1 MSTDTLKLFRVD
13 DAFLGRYQR
22 LVTGTVIPY
31 QEDILNDR
39 IPGVEKSRAVENY
52 RLAAE
57 MNETGSCSQ
66 EFYGMVFQDS
76 DVAKWLEAAAYS
88 LALKKDEALE
98 KRCDEVIALIGR
110 AQQKDG
116 YLNTYFTVKEKGRR
130 WTDLQEAHELYCAGH
145 MMEAAVAYYECTGKR
160 NLLDIMCRMADH
172 IYTHFI
178 TEKAPGFPGHPEV
191 ELALVRLYG
200 ATGEKRY
207 LELAR
212 HFIDVRGVDSEYF
225 KKESESRGWQVWGS
239 WNGDK
244 EYTQSHAPV
253 REQADAVG
261 HAVRAVYLYSGMA
274 SVALETGDK
283 ELFAACRRLW
293 ESITKRR
300 MYVTGAIGSAYE
312 GEAFTKDYHLP
323 NDSAYGE
330 TCASIGLIFFARRML
345 ELEKKGGY
353 ADVME
358 RAFYNTVLAGMQ
370 LDGRSF
376 FYVNALESLPGIS
389 GRAVTHRHTLP
400 VRPQWFACACC
411 PPNAARLIAS
421 ISRYAWMLD
430 EDSRTVYS
438 LLFIGGTLDLS
449 ERHGVKIHV
458 ATGYPYDGRVE
469 YSFEPCG
476 NGSRG
481 QGRSQDQ
488 GQGRGPEALTLAV
501 RLPAWSRGSVR
512 CFRNGKE
519 LAYDEKDGFAYIARV
534 IEDFG
539 PDDTLS
545 FEFDMKPR
553 RIYPSPR
560 ISADSGKVAFMRGPL
575 VYCAEGADN
584 PDGVLNLRV
593 KRDAEPRLLP
603 FGTDELFGV
612 QKLTVAGRRLSDT
625 GSLYADERP
634 EEADC
639 GITLVPYYAWANRGE
654 NEMRVWLPEE

>member
-1 MSTDTLKLFRVD
+1 MFVDTLRLFRVD

-22 LVTGTVIPY
+22 LVTGSVIPY

-39 IPGVEKSRAVENY
+39 IPGVEKSHAVENY

-57 MNETGSCSQ
+57 VNETGSCSR

-88 LALKKDEALE
+88 LALRKDEALE
-98 KRCDEVIALIGR
+98 RRCDEMIALIGR

-116 YLNTYFTVKEKGRR
+116 YLNTYFTVKERGRR

-145 MMEAAVAYYECTGKR
+145 MMEAAVAWYECTGKR

-172 IYTHFI
+172 VYGHFI
-178 TEKAPGFPGHPEV
+178 TGKAPGFPGHPEV

-200 ATGEKRY
+200 ATGEARY

-225 KKESESRGWQVWGS
+225 RKESEGRGWQVWGS

-253 REQADAVG
+253 REQQDAVG

-274 SVALETGDK
+274 SVARETGDSG
-283 ELFAACRRLW
+283 LAASCRRLW
-293 ESITKRR
+293 ESITRRR
-300 MYVTGAIGSAYE
+300 MYITGAIGSAYE

-345 ELEKKGGY
+345 ELDRKGEY

-389 GRAVTHRHTLP
+389 GKAVTHRHTLP

-430 EDSRTVYS
+430 DGTKTVYN

-449 ERHGVKIHV
+449 GSLGVKIRV

-469 YSFEPCG
+469 YRLEPCG
-476 NGSRG
+476 NRNPG
-481 QGRSQDQ
+481 
-488 GQGRGPEALTLAV
+488 ELTLAV
-501 RLPAWSRGSVR
+501 RLPEWARGKIR
-512 CFRNGKE
+512 CSKNGKPFSYE
-519 LAYDEKDGFAYIARV
+519 EKDGFAYIGH
-534 IEDFG
+534 IMEDFT
-539 PDDTLS
+539 PDDTLV
-545 FEFDMKPR
+545 FEFGMEPR
-553 RIYPSPR
+553 RMYPSAR
-560 ISADSGKVAFMRGPL
+560 ISADSGKVAFMCGPL

-584 PDGVLNLRV
+584 PGGVLNLRV
-593 KRDAEPRLLP
+593 KRDAVPRPLP
-603 FGTDELFGV
+603 FSKDELFGV
-612 QKLTVAGRRLSDT
+612 RKLAVAGRRVSDR
-625 GSLYADERP
+625 GELYSDERP
-634 EEADC
+634 DEADC
-639 GITLVPYYAWANRGE
+639 DITLVPYYAWANRGE

>member
-1 MSTDTLKLFRVD
+1 MSTDTLRLFRVD

-39 IPGVEKSRAVENY
+39 IPGVEKSHAVENY

-57 MNETGSCSQ
+57 VNETGSCSRK
-66 EFYGMVFQDS
+66 FYGMVFQDS

-88 LALKKDEALE
+88 LALRKDEALE
-98 KRCDEVIALIGR
+98 RRCDEVIALIGR

-145 MMEAAVAYYECTGKR
+145 MMEAAVAWYECTGKR

-212 HFIDVRGVDSEYF
+212 HFIDVRGVDSDYF
-225 KKESESRGWQVWGS
+225 KKESEGRGWQVWGG
-239 WNGDK
+239 WNGDT

-253 REQADAVG
+253 REQQDAVG

-274 SVALETGDK
+274 SAALETGDGA
-283 ELFAACRRLW
+283 LATACRRLW
-293 ESITKRR
+293 ESITRRR

-323 NDSAYGE
+323 NDTAYGE

-345 ELEKKGGY
+345 ELDRNGEY

-370 LDGRSF
+370 LDGKSF

-389 GRAVTHRHTLP
+389 GKAVTHRHTLP

-421 ISRYAWMLD
+421 FSRYAWMLD
-430 EDSRTVYS
+430 GATAYS
-438 LLFIGGTLDLS
+438 LLFVGGTLDLS
-449 ERHGVKIHV
+449 GTHGIKIHA

-469 YSFEPCG
+469 YRFEPCG
-476 NGSRG
+476 DRK
-481 QGRSQDQ
+481 
-488 GQGRGPEALTLAV
+488 PAELTLAV
-501 RLPAWSRGSVR
+501 RLPGWSRGSVR
-512 CFRNGKE
+512 CSKNGKPF
-519 LAYDEKDGFAYIARV
+519 AYEEKNGFAYIAHI

-539 PDDTLS
+539 ADDTLA
-545 FEFDMKPR
+545 FEFAMEPR

-584 PDGVLNLRV
+584 PGGVLNLRV

-603 FGTDELFGV
+603 FCKDELFGV
-612 QKLTVAGRRLSDT
+612 QKLAVAGRRVAD
-625 GSLYADERP
+625 GGELYTDARP
-634 EEADC
+634 DEADC
-639 GITLVPYYAWANRGE
+639 DITLVPYYAWANRGE

>member
-1 MSTDTLKLFRVD
+1 MNIDALRLFTVD
-13 DAFLGRYQR
+13 DAFLGRYMR

-39 IPGVEKSRAVENY
+39 IPGVEKSHAVENF
-52 RLAAE
+52 RLAAQVI
-57 MNETGSCSQ
+57 ETDSCSG
-66 EFYGMVFQDS
+66 EFHGMVFQDS

-88 LALKKDEALE
+88 LALKPDAALE
-98 KRCDEVIALIGR
+98 KRCDEMIALIGR

-116 YLNTYFTVKEKGRR
+116 YLNSYFTVKERGKR
-130 WTDLQEAHELYCAGH
+130 WTNLREAHELYCAGH

-172 IYTHFI
+172 IYTRFV

-200 ATGEKRY
+200 ATGETRY

-225 KKESESRGWQVWGS
+225 RKESEERGWQLWGG

-253 REQADAVG
+253 REQQDAVG

-274 SVALETGDK
+274 SVALETGDQA
-283 ELFAACRRLW
+283 LAAACRRLW
-293 ESITKRR
+293 ESITRRR
-300 MYVTGAIGSAYE
+300 MYITGAIGSAYE

-323 NDSAYGE
+323 NDTAYGE

-345 ELEKKGGY
+345 ELDKKGEY

-389 GRAVTHRHTLP
+389 GKAVTHRHALP

-430 EDSRTVYS
+430 DGKQGNSGSGGTTIYS

-449 ERHGVKIHV
+449 TQAGVKIHV

-476 NGSRG
+476 
-481 QGRSQDQ
+481 GRQSV
-488 GQGRGPEALTLAV
+488 RLTLAV
-501 RLPAWSRGSVR
+501 RIPGWSHGTASQAATAR
-512 CFRNGKE
+512 CTLNGKE
-519 LAYDEKDGFAYIARV
+519 IHCTVTNSFAYIK
-534 IEDFG
+534 EDFASG
-539 PDDTLS
+539 DRLA
-545 FEFDMKPR
+545 FEFTMDIK

-560 ISADSGKVAFMRGPL
+560 INEDSGKVAFTRGPL
-575 VYCAEGADN
+575 VYCAEASDN
-584 PDGVLNLRV
+584 PGGVLNLRV
-593 KRDAEPRLLP
+593 KRDAVPRLLP
-603 FGTDELFGV
+603 FSTDELFGV
-612 QKLTVAGRRLSDT
+612 QKLSVAGRRILDT
-625 GSLYADERP
+625 GALYCDERP
-634 EEADC
+634 QEEDC
-639 GITLVPYYAWANRGE
+639 DITLVPYYAWSNRGE
-654 NEMRVWLPEE
+654 NEMRVWIPEE

>member
-1 MSTDTLKLFRVD
+1 MFVDTLKLFRVD

-22 LVTGTVIPY
+22 LVTGSVIPY

-39 IPGVEKSRAVENY
+39 IPGVEKSHAVENY

-57 MNETGSCSQ
+57 VNETGSCSR

-88 LALKKDEALE
+88 LALRKDEALE
-98 KRCDEVIALIGR
+98 RRCDEMIALIGR

-116 YLNTYFTVKEKGRR
+116 YLNTYFTVKERGRR

-145 MMEAAVAYYECTGKR
+145 MMEAAVAWYECTGKR

-172 IYTHFI
+172 VYGHFI
-178 TEKAPGFPGHPEV
+178 TGKAPGFPGHPEV

-212 HFIDVRGVDSEYF
+212 HFIDVRGVDSDYF
-225 KKESESRGWQVWGS
+225 RKESEGRGWQVWGS

-253 REQADAVG
+253 REQQDAVG

-274 SVALETGDK
+274 SVARETGDSG
-283 ELFAACRRLW
+283 LAASCRRLW
-293 ESITKRR
+293 ESITRRR
-300 MYVTGAIGSAYE
+300 MYITGAIGSAYE

-345 ELEKKGGY
+345 ELDRKGEY

-370 LDGRSF
+370 LDGKSF

-389 GRAVTHRHTLP
+389 GKAVTHRHTLP

-430 EDSRTVYS
+430 DGTKTVNN

-449 ERHGVKIHV
+449 ESLGVKIRV

-469 YSFEPCG
+469 YRLEPCG
-476 NGSRG
+476 DKKPG
-481 QGRSQDQ
+481 
-488 GQGRGPEALTLAV
+488 ELTLAV
-501 RLPAWSRGSVR
+501 RLPGWARGKVS
-512 CFRNGKE
+512 CSKNGKPFSYE
-519 LAYDEKDGFAYIARV
+519 EKDGFAYIGH
-534 IEDFG
+534 IMEDFA
-539 PDDTLS
+539 PDDTLA
-545 FEFDMKPR
+545 FEFGMEPR

-560 ISADSGKVAFMRGPL
+560 ISADSGKVAFMCGPL

-584 PDGVLNLRV
+584 PGGVLNLRV
-593 KRDAEPRLLP
+593 KRGAEPRLLP
-603 FGTDELFGV
+603 FSKDELFGV
-612 QKLTVAGRRLSDT
+612 RKLAVAGRRVADR
-625 GSLYADERP
+625 GELYSDERP
-634 EEADC
+634 DEADC